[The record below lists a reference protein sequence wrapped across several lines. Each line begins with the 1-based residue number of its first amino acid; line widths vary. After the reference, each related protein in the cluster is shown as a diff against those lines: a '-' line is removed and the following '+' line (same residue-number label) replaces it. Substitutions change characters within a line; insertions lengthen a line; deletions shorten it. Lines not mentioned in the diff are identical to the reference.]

1 MVRAY
6 ESRGLGKTAS
16 AVCSAVVAS
25 GSVSPS
31 PLEVVLRRGDVIEA
45 RHRVHAVVVQD
56 GRKLAAAG
64 DPSLVTLL
72 RSSAKPIQALPLAR
86 ARPDLADDEL
96 AIACASHVASV
107 EQLDAVRRLLR
118 DAPAGE
124 DELECGPDP
133 TPCRHT
139 CSGKHAGFLALCRAR
154 GWPSA
159 GYSRAGH
166 PCQDLML
173 TEVAAAAEVGPA
185 SIPTA
190 IDGCGVVTHALPLER
205 MAHAYSRFP
214 QLEGAARIS
223 QAMLAHPDL
232 IRGSSGVDTMLMLL
246 LPGWIAKIGAEGLF
260 CACSPEGVGL
270 VLKVEDGGQWRAV
283 QPALAEI
290 LRRIGHAMADD
301 FGVVPVTNSLGE
313 RVGQLAVV

>member
-1 MVRAY
+1 M
-6 ESRGLGKTAS
+6 
-16 AVCSAVVAS
+16 
-25 GSVSPS
+25 
-31 PLEVVLRRGDVIEA
+31 
-45 RHRVHAVVVQD
+45 HAVVVQD

-133 TPCRHT
+133 TPFRHT

-173 TEVAAAAEVGPA
+173 TEVAAAAEVEPA